1 MQFIHGHEGK
11 NAKVERGKILFC
23 CFLPR
28 SAPAVVDVYISVAA
42 QGLLLLCVFSGKC
55 CILKVNDM
63 EMKGG
68 GTRGAEFGSLGYG
81 EQQEEHT

>member
-1 MQFIHGHEGK
+1 M
-11 NAKVERGKILFC
+11 
-23 CFLPR
+23 
-28 SAPAVVDVYISVAA
+28 DVYISVAA